1 VDTVMRLPEG
11 TRLQVLAPIVR
22 GRKGEYRHVFSEVQ
36 KLGFVRVRVDGETYE
51 VTEVPALDR
60 YKQHTIEIVVDR
72 LVVREGMQSRLAEA
86 VETSLRLAKGLVT
99 IHIVSLPEQAVVH
112 GSAG

>member
-1 VDTVMRLPEG
+1 
-11 TRLQVLAPIVR
+11 VLAPIVR

-36 KLGFVRVRVDGETYE
+36 KLGFVRVRVDGQIYE
-51 VTEVPALDR
+51 VTEVPPLDR

-72 LVVREGMQSRLAEA
+72 LVVREGVQSRLAEA

-99 IHIVSLPEQAVVH
+99 IHIVSLPDQAVVQ
-112 GSAG
+112 GSAE